1 MLGTGFIRT
10 KNFVMK
16 NTSNETKSPQRKAL
30 NKTTVEPNKILIII
44 T

>member
-10 KNFVMK
+10 RNFVMK
-16 NTSNETKSPQRKAL
+16 NTSNETKNPQRKAL